1 MSLRILDRIGFAAVM
16 LFCTVASASAQT
28 YGNYAPYSIYG
39 IGDFHQGGTAWNKSM
54 GGVGIAGR
62 DPRFIN
68 ILNPAAITARDTL
81 SFMAD
86 FSLYSDNK
94 VYSQGSMKSASN
106 TFNIGDLVMS
116 FPILSKNSAFFIG
129 VAPLT
134 GTGYNVGYNYSDPE
148 VIGKTGPVS
157 YSARGQGA
165 MYQAFLGAGAT
176 FFKRLSV
183 GAEALYYFGRT
194 EKVYTGT
201 FASTSYSGVKNGY
214 DMSLQAVTGKFGL
227 QYEHPVGTRSTIS
240 IGATYTLDT
249 DLAGYVE
256 AYSYSTGDIAVDTL
270 YHKVDTLLNSRKV
283 KLAGEVGVGIAFR
296 YGDNFTV
303 EFDYTRSDWTRS
315 GMDTTPGF
323 MGNTIT
329 TSSISSFGAGVAEA
343 FRVGLE
349 YVPNR
354 NDVRYYFN
362 KVAYRGGAY
371 YKKEYYKVDGHDI
384 VSMGITLGA
393 TFPVV
398 RLSNGI
404 TVGVE
409 LGQRGSL
416 TGNLIRERYCNFSI
430 GFNLYDIWF
439 QKNQYY

>member
-1 MSLRILDRIGFAAVM
+1 MLPRILDRIGFAAIV
-16 LFCTVASASAQT
+16 LLCSAAIASAQT
-28 YGNYAPYSIYG
+28 YGNYAPYSIFG
-39 IGDFHQGGTAWNKSM
+39 IGDFHQAGTAYNKSM

-62 DPRFIN
+62 DSRFIN
-68 ILNPAAITARDTL
+68 IINPAAITARDTL
-81 SFMAD
+81 TFMAD
-86 FSLYSDNK
+86 FSLYADNK
-94 VYSQGSMKSASN
+94 VYSQGNMKSASN

-116 FPILSKNSAFFIG
+116 FPILSRNSAFFLG

-134 GTGYNVGYNYSDPE
+134 GTGFNVGYNYSDPAI
-148 VIGKTGPVS
+148 IGKTGPIS
-157 YSARGQGA
+157 YSATGKGA
-165 MYQAFLGAGAT
+165 LYQAFLGAGAT
-176 FFKRLSV
+176 FFKRFSV

-194 EKVYTGT
+194 EKEYTGT
-201 FASTSYSGVKNGY
+201 FANTSYSGVRNGY
-214 DMSLQAVTGKFGL
+214 DMSLQALTGKFGL
-227 QYEHPVGTRSTIS
+227 QYEQPVGARGIIS
-240 IGATYTLDT
+240 VGATYSLDT

-256 AYSYSTGDIAVDTL
+256 GYSFSTGGVAVDTL
-270 YHKVDTLLNSRKV
+270 YHKVDTLLNTRKV
-283 KLAGEVGVGIAFR
+283 RIAGELGVGIAFR
-296 YGDNFTV
+296 YGDRFTF

-315 GMDTTPGF
+315 GMDSTPGF

-329 TSSISSFGAGVAEA
+329 TSSVSAFTNGVAEA
-343 FRVGLE
+343 FRVGVE

-409 LGQRGSL
+409 FGQRGSL
-416 TGNLIRERYCNFSI
+416 TGNLIRERYCNFSV
-430 GFNLYDIWF
+430 GFNIYDIWF